1 MTGRTGTVTAAG
13 GVVGGAVLGL
23 LLAGCGT
30 GDEPTPEQSPSST
43 STTPTPSQTPSQ
55 PPGPTS
61 SRTPSTSPDPR
72 PAAGTGP
79 RLVEPGP
86 RSLLELTDVRVGH
99 HDGFDRVVLELRGPG
114 RPGWSVRYVDRP
126 RGDGSGELVP
136 VAGDSFLDVYASGT
150 TYDPDDLAYDVEDRR
165 HVPVPGGGPVRDVY
179 VLGTF
184 EGYTQVIVGVD
195 GPAVPY
201 RVYRLADPPRVV
213 VDLRDGAGG

>member
-1 MTGRTGTVTAAG
+1 MTGRTRAVAAAG
-13 GVVGGAVLGL
+13 GATLGL
-23 LLAGCGT
+23 LLAGCGA
-30 GDEPTPEQSPSST
+30 GGEPAPEQSPPST
-43 STTPTPSQTPSQ
+43 SVTPTSSPTPSPRSSPTPS
-55 PPGPTS
+55 P
-61 SRTPSTSPDPR
+61 SRTPGTSPAPR

-79 RLVEPGP
+79 RVVDPGP

-201 RVYRLADPPRVV
+201 RVSRLADPPRVV